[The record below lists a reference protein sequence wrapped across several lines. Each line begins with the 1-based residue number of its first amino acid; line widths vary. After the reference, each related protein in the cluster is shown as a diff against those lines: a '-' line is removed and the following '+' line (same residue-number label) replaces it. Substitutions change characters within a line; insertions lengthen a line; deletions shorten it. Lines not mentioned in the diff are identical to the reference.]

1 MPPINPITTS
11 PEGQELEI
19 LTLTQDKTLTTTPID
34 TPPPPSPP
42 TTTTTTDPQL
52 SWPKSNPLLRS
63 ALSEFF
69 GTMILIL
76 FGNGV
81 VAQVLL
87 SHNQKGSY
95 QSISWG
101 WGLGVMLAIYVSTP
115 SGSHLNPAITWTLCL
130 LRHFPWSLLP
140 LYTLSQLLG
149 AMTGSAIVY
158 ANYRSAIDTYEGGAS
173 HRTVPGISPPSPPSP
188 SPETATAGIFST
200 YPAPFLTLPGQF
212 FSESLASAILMFMI
226 FALKDERNL
235 GAPAASPIGF
245 GVGPLLFPLA
255 MFFVVFGLGACFGWE
270 TGYAMNMA
278 RDFGPRLV
286 AYMIGY
292 GRGVWVAGG
301 YYFWVPIVAPFFGCT
316 VGGWLYDAF
325 LYTGADSV
333 VNTPYLGFQ
342 PVVGLFIRRRRRE
355 SSNLQSPV

>member
-1 MPPINPITTS
+1 
-11 PEGQELEI
+11 
-19 LTLTQDKTLTTTPID
+19 
-34 TPPPPSPP
+34 
-42 TTTTTTDPQL
+42 
-52 SWPKSNPLLRS
+52 WPKSSPMLRL

-69 GTMILIL
+69 GTMIMIM

-87 SHNQKGSY
+87 SQNQKGSY

-130 LRHFPWSLLP
+130 LRRFPWPKLP
-140 LYTLSQLLG
+140 VYALSQLLG

-158 ANYRSAIDTYEGGAS
+158 ANYRSAIDTFEGS
-173 HRTVPGISPPSPPSP
+173 SSLRTVPDTTTTTTTTSSTNHPSPPP
-188 SPETATAGIFST
+188 SGFTATATATAGIFST
-200 YPAPFLTLPGQF
+200 YPAPFLTRTGQF
-212 FSESLASAILMFMI
+212 FSEFLASAILMFMI

-235 GAPAASPIGF
+235 
-245 GVGPLLFPLA
+245 A
-255 MFFVVFGLGACFGWE
+255 MFFVVFGIGACFGWE
-270 TGYAMNMA
+270 TGYAMNLA

-301 YYFWVPIVAPFFGCT
+301 YYFWIPIIAPFFGCT

-325 LYTGADSV
+325 IYTGSDSV
-333 VNTPYLGFQ
+333 VNNGPYF
-342 PVVGLFIRRRRRE
+342 GL
-355 SSNLQSPV
+355 